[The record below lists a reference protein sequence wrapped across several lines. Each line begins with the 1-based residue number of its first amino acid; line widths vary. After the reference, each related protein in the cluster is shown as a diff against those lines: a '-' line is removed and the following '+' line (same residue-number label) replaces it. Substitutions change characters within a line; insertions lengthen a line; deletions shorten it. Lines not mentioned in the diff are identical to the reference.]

1 MAHLEVLQRHRRYRL
16 LVQINRHTKAE
27 ILASQSEPW
36 VDGGWRVWSGETRES
51 EVGTSAVARAASARD
66 AVLLSLCWLQ
76 NLAARVQQW
85 RFHGDERFFFLV
97 REVGCTSIPCC
108 HVHMF
113 RRQRIHSRISVRTC
127 TYCHGA
133 LQRLVNCE
141 TRNIIL
147 CLSQKTCT
155 WYMCSYM

>member
-1 MAHLEVLQRHRRYRL
+1 MAYLEVLQHHRRYRL

-51 EVGTSAVARAASARD
+51 EVGTSAVARVTSARD
-66 AVLLSLCWLQ
+66 AVLLSLCWLHS
-76 NLAARVQQW
+76 LAAHVVQQW
-85 RFHGDERFFFLV
+85 RLHGDEKSAAVHWFHVAMCTCFGGNGFILV
-97 REVGCTSIPCC
+97 SVY
-108 HVHMF
+108 
-113 RRQRIHSRISVRTC
+113 VRTYVR
-127 TYCHGA
+127 TYRHGA